1 MRTDNAIK
9 DYRMRQQLRKQ
20 IEEVM
25 NSPQYMKARE
35 IDRQQAALQALCR
48 FCFLTCEY
56 LELKHGYKTNGLE
69 NFLKFA
75 KMRIV
80 EIGNEEEEDAFESDN
95 KYYIDNYN
103 LDVLGALGLDM
114 IKGE

>member
-25 NSPQYMKARE
+25 NSPQYQEARK

-69 NFLKFA
+69 TFLKFA
-75 KMRIV
+75 KTRIV
-80 EIGNEEEEDAFESDN
+80 EIGNEGEEDAFESDN

-103 LDVLGALGLDM
+103 LDVMGYLGLE
-114 IKGE
+114 IAKGD